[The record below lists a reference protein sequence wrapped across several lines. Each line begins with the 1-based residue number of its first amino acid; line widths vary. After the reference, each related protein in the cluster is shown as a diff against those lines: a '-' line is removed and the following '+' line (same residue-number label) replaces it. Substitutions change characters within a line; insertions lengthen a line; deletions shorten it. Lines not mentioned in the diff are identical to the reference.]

1 MLSTKE
7 LYAIYIIF
15 VTSHLLIKRLCASHK
30 FAN

>member
-15 VTSHLLIKRLCASHK
+15 VTSYLLICYK
-30 FAN
+30 